1 MTGQRTTGDR
11 SVGSTEEAA
20 VTRIRD
26 RASAI
31 RDGEVETALAKL
43 DANGDLSDA
52 ERETVE
58 RLADRLVENLLAVP
72 ESSLRAA
79 AADDDVETVETA
91 LELFG

>member
-1 MTGQRTTGDR
+1 MTGQRTTGGK
-11 SVGSTEEAA
+11 SVASTEEAA
-20 VTRIRD
+20 VARIRE
-26 RASAI
+26 RASAV
-31 RDGEVETALAKL
+31 REGEVETALAKL

-58 RLADRLVENLLAVP
+58 RLADRLVESLLTVP

-79 AADDDVETVETA
+79 AAADDEETVETA